1 MKNRTGQWKRI
12 FACVMVMVIGISCIM
27 SINSHAEL
35 AEGGAKAAV
44 EEIYVHCR
52 ASGIKW
58 TPVMDVSDEYMK
70 KKIDFYVNLKNN
82 LINDVI
88 GDSYTI
94 VWYDKEGEA
103 LSGAPSD
110 AGEYT
115 VKIVLD
121 ESLAGKVKFA
131 EGKNSFSYKISKMNL
146 ANAIIGFNGGTAPV
160 WTGEPVMCKDY
171 SVGNDSY
178 TLSED
183 TYELQFVEGKNC
195 IELGTGYVK
204 LVGKGPNVYGEKELT
219 YNISKVNLKTHSEIT
234 SFYEEIQTEF
244 VYDKTGKKPEWEG
257 VNDLISGVECL
268 EYRDSNNIRL
278 KELPSDAGTYKC
290 YMKVTASDEIHYNS
304 FYYMQE
310 YTIIPRTLEADIDI
324 EKSKVYDT
332 ADSVKSPKVTINNL
346 VEGDDVKLSAGAVYD
361 SKNAGKNKVITVSF
375 TMTGRDAKNYA
386 EPDEFTIEDGE
397 IIPKEVTVENIVLQ
411 SYFYNG
417 SNEVPLDEA
426 TVTDMAHWVLTA
438 YGAVDDIALDK
449 SEVRAFMETPDAGEN
464 KTVTF
469 TGLKLIGEDSGNY
482 TLVEPKSSVTV
493 RKKEFSNGFWV
504 EMPDYEYGTT
514 VPKPVLLRYEGDG
527 DVTYKYRKYGSEGE
541 YLKWENIE
549 PETLKPGP
557 YEIIAEVTGTVNY
570 DGGITRYPCK
580 FNVNKFSPNLCGT
593 EKYEKKYG
601 DGSFYLDVISDG
613 DAQLKYSVFRGDNV
627 LSVDEDGKVT
637 IKNAGEGVILV
648 KSEETELYRYGNIL
662 ITVSVSKIKGSCSVS
677 IEGWEYSPDNKN
689 FKAPVP
695 VSETNGT
702 DNVAYYYKLRNSG
715 DDSYSKEIPTDAG
728 EYTVKAVFAE
738 TENYWELTA
747 TADFEITKKNN
758 PENMPMD
765 GSMKIEATGSKNLL
779 KDISLPEGWL
789 WKEADMKLP
798 AGGIITAEAV
808 YMDTVNY
815 ENYSMSVEISIK
827 AEIISLTTDYEYVI
841 GADTKA
847 VIKCTGEL
855 PLFMGIEID
864 DITVN
869 PSCYLLEEG
878 STVIILRDTFLNTLS
893 LGTHKVTLSYPAGDV
908 ETTLEVR
915 EKEKEDESKDLS
927 AADTPNYDSTT
938 SDSNTQ
944 KNPETGDV
952 SITDMYILLFVL
964 TGMISIMLLAGSQ
977 KKVKNN
983 IDMKL

>member
-1 MKNRTGQWKRI
+1 MKNKTGQWKRI
-12 FACVMVMVIGISCIM
+12 FACVMAMFIGISCIM

-58 TPVMDVSDEYMK
+58 TPLMDVSDEYMK
-70 KKIDFYVNLKNN
+70 EKIDFYVNYKNN
-82 LINDVI
+82 LVNDVI

-94 VWYDKEGEA
+94 VWYNEEGEA
-103 LSGAPSD
+103 LSGIPSD
-110 AGEYT
+110 AGKYT
-115 VKIVLD
+115 VRIVLD

-131 EGKNSFSYKISKMNL
+131 EGKDSFNYKISQMNL
-146 ANAIIGFNGGTAPV
+146 AQANIGFYGKTDPV
-160 WTGEPVMCKDY
+160 WTGEQVMCKDY
-171 SVGNDSY
+171 SVGNSSY
-178 TLSED
+178 TLPKD

-195 IELGTGYVK
+195 IEPGTGYVK

-219 YNISKVNLKTHSEIT
+219 YSIGKVNLKTHPEIT

-244 VYDKTGKKPEWEG
+244 EYDGTGKKPEWGG
-257 VNDLISGVECL
+257 VNDLISSVECF
-268 EYRDSNNIRL
+268 EYRDSNNIKL
-278 KELPSDAGTYKC
+278 KELPSDAGTYTC
-290 YMKVTASDEIHYNS
+290 YMKVTASDAAHYNS

-310 YTIIPRTLEADIDI
+310 YTIIPRVLEADTEV

-332 ADSVKSPKVTINNL
+332 SVSVKSPKVTIKNL
-346 VEGDDVKLSAGAVYD
+346 VEGDDVKLWAGAVYD
-361 SKNAGKNKVITVSF
+361 SKNAGKNKVITVSY
-375 TMTGRDAKNYA
+375 TMTGQDVKNYVL
-386 EPDEFTIEDGE
+386 PDKFTIEDGE

-417 SNEVPLDEA
+417 SKEVPLDET
-426 TVTDMAHWVLTA
+426 TVTNMDHWVLTA
-438 YGAVDDIALDK
+438 YVAVDDIALDI
-449 SEVRAFMETPDAGEN
+449 SEIRAFMETADAGEN
-464 KTVTF
+464 KSVTF
-469 TGLKLIGEDSGNY
+469 TGLKLTGEDSGNY

-549 PETLKPGP
+549 PETLKPGA

-570 DGGITRYPCK
+570 DGGITLYPQK
-580 FNVNKFSPNLCGT
+580 FNVNKLSPNLRGT

-613 DAQLKYSVFRGDNV
+613 DAQLKYSVFRGENV

-662 ITVSVSKIKGSCSVS
+662 INVSVAKIKGSCSVS

-689 FKAPVP
+689 FKSPVP
-695 VSETNGT
+695 VSDTNGT
-702 DNVAYYYKLRNSG
+702 DNVTYYYKLRNSG

-738 TENYWELTA
+738 TENYQELTA

-758 PENMPMD
+758 PENMPEN
-765 GSMKIEATGSKNLL
+765 GSMKIEAAGSKNLL
-779 KDISLPEGWL
+779 KDISLPEGWS
-789 WKEADMKLP
+789 WKKADMELP
-798 AGGIITAEAV
+798 AGGIITVEAV

-815 ENYSMSVEISIK
+815 ENYSMSIEISIK
-827 AEIISLTTDYEYVI
+827 AEIISSATDYEYVI
-841 GADTKA
+841 GTDTKA

-855 PLFMGIEID
+855 SLFKGMEID
-864 DITVN
+864 GTPVN

-878 STVIILRDTFLNTLS
+878 STIIILQDTFLNTLS
-893 LGTHKVTLSYPAGDV
+893 VGTHKVTLSYPAGDV
-908 ETTLEVR
+908 ETTLEIR
-915 EKEKEDESKDLS
+915 EKQREDESMDVP
-927 AADTPNYDSTT
+927 AADTPNHDINT

-952 SITDMYILLFVL
+952 SITDMYILIFVFA
-964 TGMISIMLLAGSQ
+964 GIISIMLLAGRQ
-977 KKVKNN
+977 GKPKKLTK
-983 IDMKL
+983 